1 MSPFSA
7 AVIRADIF
15 LSVAGKC
22 LGDLGKIV
30 VDLGEIVVDL
40 GEIVVDLGEL
50 LWIAVDLKGP
60 PLVTSTTL
68 RPRASGLQGLPWL
81 PAPTVVTSACRGTPW
96 IVVDLKEGS
105 RVQGDLKD
113 GSSLDS
119 LLRE

>member
-22 LGDLGKIV
+22 LGDLG
-30 VDLGEIVVDL
+30 DCCSG
-40 GEIVVDLGEL
+40 L
-50 LWIAVDLKGP
+50 LWFWGKLLRIVVDLKGP
-60 PLVTSTTL
+60 PLATSTTL